1 MPTQLHGDSD
11 AQHASHLDHQ
21 TAPKSNVVP
30 RGRWVRWDA
39 GNWMTR
45 YTPGN
50 AAPAHPDYL
59 AVLAAVAA
67 VVHAPPAQV
76 HEHVLL
82 LEEGLIQG
90 EAAVVGGGG

>member
-1 MPTQLHGDSD
+1 
-11 AQHASHLDHQ
+11 
-21 TAPKSNVVP
+21 
-30 RGRWVRWDA
+30 
-39 GNWMTR
+39 MTR